1 MVLVAGTT
9 WQYASRQLAM
19 CSDATLA
26 VRFQRRLARLH
37 LHSPMSQLPNLKIQF
52 QLLPRTNSAELQR
65 NFEATTQIQSA
76 EQFQDEDTA

>member
-19 CSDATLA
+19 CSDTTLA

-37 LHSPMSQLPNLKIQF
+37 FHSPMSQLPNLKIQF

-65 NFEATTQIQSA
+65 NLEAAARMLSA
-76 EQFQDEDTA
+76 DQFQDEDTA